1 MAPVPSHSGR
11 TGTERI
17 DPCVDTGRRY
27 HQAGQEG
34 CLSTTALVVRRQGRW
49 GPSQSRKKSAP
60 PHREGGGEPRQL
72 ASWGPPPAWT
82 QGSPA
87 EKKDGEKK
95 AVSQARNE
103 KRSTYQSLGLGSVL
117 RQQQGA
123 LTPEPLG
130 PERVT
135 YSVLGFQP

>member
-49 GPSQSRKKSAP
+49 GPSQSRKK
-60 PHREGGGEPRQL
+60 
-72 ASWGPPPAWT
+72 
-82 QGSPA
+82 
-87 EKKDGEKK
+87 
-95 AVSQARNE
+95 
-103 KRSTYQSLGLGSVL
+103 VL
-117 RQQQGA
+117 HH
-123 LTPEPLG
+123 T
-130 PERVT
+130 ERVGV
-135 YSVLGFQP
+135 SPGSWRHGDPHQPGPRALLLRRRMARRKQCLRPGMKREALIRV